1 MNFLNLQGRILFFK
15 LFLFFFLQ
23 FFWTQMEPLA
33 DVEFCKLLG
42 SATWPLRMP
51 TNFEMKKLDSL
62 ISTRV
67 GANAAAKRADCHAG
81 GGECGPETEAPAHRR
96 SYSGTVFRSRYLL
109 FGRSRFKA
117 PAPATA
123 PALMEKEKILNV
135 ILFLRTNQH

>member
-1 MNFLNLQGRILFFK
+1 
-15 LFLFFFLQ
+15 
-23 FFWTQMEPLA
+23 MEPLA
-33 DVEFCKLLG
+33 DVEFCKFLCDEVFLEAKLLG

-117 PAPATA
+117 SAPATA
-123 PALMEKEKILNV
+123 PALMEKKNSERYSLLTYQPTLIKAN
-135 ILFLRTNQH
+135 